1 MIIIRKF
8 HFLFSIYCIIMNKL
22 CFTAILISFFKE
34 DFFMST
40 EKKGLGL
47 ISKLIIGIVAGAI
60 IGLVLPEVLVRILVT
75 VSSIFSL
82 FLKFVIPFII
92 LTFVVC
98 GIADLTQGAGK
109 LLGITTAIAYGS
121 TILAGSIAYTVAT
134 NLFPKILGSNLAS
147 EVGDPGAGMLS
158 SYFTIPLS
166 PMIDVTAAIVFAFVM
181 GIGISYLR
189 SQGKGEV
196 LYGFFTEF
204 QAIILKVLNTII
216 IPFLPVYVAGTFA
229 NIAYAGQ
236 IVTIMGLL
244 GKVFATSIPL
254 QLCYLF
260 VLFLIAS
267 IFGKKNLFTLIKNQ
281 IPAYLT
287 AVGTQSSAA
296 TIPVNVACAEK
307 NGVSKQ
313 IREFVVPLCATI
325 HLAGSITALTC
336 FTVAL
341 LYINGLD
348 YSIGVF
354 FPFLLTLGIA
364 MVAAPGAP
372 GGAVMSALPFLPMIG
387 IAVDSPIATL
397 LIAMYLTQDSFG
409 TAGNVSGDNAIAV
422 IIDEINN
429 RMMKKA

>member
-1 MIIIRKF
+1 
-8 HFLFSIYCIIMNKL
+8 
-22 CFTAILISFFKE
+22 
-34 DFFMST
+34 MST

-47 ISKLIIGIVAGAI
+47 VPKLIIGIIAGI
-60 IGLVLPEVLVRILVT
+60 LIGAFLPEVLVRILVT

-92 LTFVVC
+92 LSFVVC

-121 TILAGSIAYTVAT
+121 TILAGTIAYTVAT
-134 NLFPKILGSNLAS
+134 TLFPKFLGSSMAS
-147 EVGDPGAGMLS
+147 EVGDPSAGMLS
-158 SYFTIPLS
+158 SYFSIPLA
-166 PMIDVTAAIVFAFVM
+166 PMIDVTAAIVLAFIM

-189 SQGKGEV
+189 SQGKGQT
-196 LYGFFTEF
+196 LYNLFNEF
-204 QAIILKVLNTII
+204 QQIILKVLNSII
-216 IPFLPVYVAGTFA
+216 IPFLPIYIAGTFA

-236 IVTIMGLL
+236 IVSIMNLL
-244 GKVFATSIPL
+244 WKVFVTAIPL
-254 QLCYLF
+254 QLCYLL
-260 VLFLIAS
+260 VLYIIAS
-267 IFGKKNLFTLIKNQ
+267 VFGKKNLFMMIKNQ
-281 IPAYLT
+281 VPAYLT
-287 AVGTQSSAA
+287 AIGTQSSAA
-296 TIPVNVACAEK
+296 TIPVNVASAEK

-325 HLAGSITALTC
+325 HLAGSITSLTC
-336 FTVAL
+336 FSVAL

-348 YSIGVF
+348 YSLGVF
-354 FPFLLTLGIA
+354 MPFLLTLGIA

-397 LIAMYLTQDSFG
+397 MIALYLTQDSFG
-409 TAGNVSGDNAIAV
+409 TAANVSGDNAIAV

-429 RMMKKA
+429 KMHKKTRA

>member
-1 MIIIRKF
+1 M
-8 HFLFSIYCIIMNKL
+8 
-22 CFTAILISFFKE
+22 TA
-34 DFFMST
+34 
-40 EKKGLGL
+40 EKKKLGL
-47 ISKLIIGIVAGAI
+47 ISKLLIGIVAGAL
-60 IGLVLPEVLVRILVT
+60 IGLFLPEVLVRILVT

-92 LTFVVC
+92 VSFVIC

-121 TILAGSIAYTVAT
+121 TILAGSIAYIVAT
-134 NLFPKILGSNLAS
+134 NLFPRILGSNLAS
-147 EVGDPGAGMLS
+147 EVGDPSAGMLS
-158 SYFTIPLS
+158 SYFTIPLA
-166 PMIDVTAAIVFAFVM
+166 PMLDVTAAIVFAFVM

-189 SQGKGEV
+189 SQGKGET
-196 LYGFFTEF
+196 LYNFFTEF

-336 FTVAL
+336 FTIAL

-348 YSIGVF
+348 YSIGVY

-387 IAVDSPIATL
+387 VAVDSPIATL

-429 RMMKKA
+429 RMHKKA

>member
-1 MIIIRKF
+1 
-8 HFLFSIYCIIMNKL
+8 
-22 CFTAILISFFKE
+22 
-34 DFFMST
+34 MST

-47 ISKLIIGIVAGAI
+47 VPKLIIGIIAGI
-60 IGLVLPEVLVRILVT
+60 LIGMFLPEVLVRILVS

-92 LTFVVC
+92 LSFVVC

-121 TILAGSIAYTVAT
+121 TILAGTIAYTVAT
-134 NLFPKILGSNLAS
+134 TLFPKFLGSSMAS
-147 EVGDPGAGMLS
+147 EVGDPSAGMLS
-158 SYFTIPLS
+158 SFFSIPLS
-166 PMIDVTAAIVFAFVM
+166 PMLDVTAAIVFAFMM

-189 SQGKGEV
+189 GQGKGQT
-196 LYGFFTEF
+196 LYNLFNDF
-204 QAIILKVLNTII
+204 QQIILKVLNSII
-216 IPFLPVYVAGTFA
+216 IPFLPIYIAGTFA

-236 IVTIMGLL
+236 IVSIMNLL
-244 GKVFATSIPL
+244 WKVFATAIPL
-254 QLCYLF
+254 QLCYLL
-260 VLFLIAS
+260 VLYIIAS
-267 IFGKKNLFTLIKNQ
+267 VFGKKNLFMMIKNQ
-281 IPAYLT
+281 VPAYLT

-296 TIPVNVACAEK
+296 TIPVNVASAEK

-325 HLAGSITALTC
+325 HLAGSITSLTC
-336 FTVAL
+336 FSVAL

-348 YSIGVF
+348 YSLGVF
-354 FPFLLTLGIA
+354 MPFLLTLGIA

-397 LIAMYLTQDSFG
+397 MIALHLTQDSFG
-409 TAGNVSGDNAIAV
+409 TAANVSGDNAIAV
-422 IIDEINN
+422 IVDEINN
-429 RMMKKA
+429 RMQKKARA

>member
-1 MIIIRKF
+1 
-8 HFLFSIYCIIMNKL
+8 
-22 CFTAILISFFKE
+22 
-34 DFFMST
+34 MST
-40 EKKGLGL
+40 EKKKLGL
-47 ISKLIIGIVAGAI
+47 VTKLIIGIIAGI
-60 IGLVLPEVLVRILVT
+60 LIGLFLPEFLVRVLVT
-75 VSSIFSL
+75 VANFFSL
-82 FLKFVIPFII
+82 FLKSVIPFII

-98 GIADLTQGAGK
+98 GIADLAQGAGK

-121 TILAGSIAYTVAT
+121 TILAGSIAYLVAS
-134 NLFPKILGSNLAS
+134 NLFPAFLGSSMAS
-147 EVGDPGAGMLS
+147 EVGDPSAGMLS
-158 SYFTIPLS
+158 PYFTIPLS
-166 PMIDVTAAIVFAFVM
+166 PMIDVTGAIVFAFIM

-189 SQGKGEV
+189 NQGKGET
-196 LYGFFTEF
+196 LYHAFTEF
-204 QAIILKVLNTII
+204 QAINLKVLNSII
-216 IPFLPVYVAGTFA
+216 IPFLPIYIAGTFA

-236 IVTIMGLL
+236 IVSIMNLL
-244 GKVFATSIPL
+244 WKVFATAIPL
-254 QLCYLF
+254 QLCYLL
-260 VLFLIAS
+260 VLFTIAS
-267 IFGKKNLFTLIKNQ
+267 VFGKKNLFTLIKNQ

-325 HLAGSITALTC
+325 HLAGSITSLTC

-341 LYINGLD
+341 LYINGMD
-348 YSIGVF
+348 FSIGVY

-387 IAVDSPIATL
+387 ISVESPIASL
-397 LIAMYLTQDSFG
+397 LIAMYLTQDSFD

-429 RMMKKA
+429 RMIKKA